1 MPMEGCCQWNER
13 KVSMKTSAKIPNKR
27 ARAISPVND
36 DRTFDLTMDKK
47 LQIRSILVPI
57 DFSAPSTKALKYAAA
72 FAERFGAKL
81 TLLHVIEPI
90 GIPDFATTSPL
101 VMESDKL
108 VRLSEDKL
116 RGWPARCDI
125 ESKLIEKI
133 LVRTGRAFH
142 QIAEAARTLKVDLI
156 IIATNGN
163 TGVKHLLLGSTTER
177 VVRYAQCPVFV
188 VREEEREIL
197 SEE

>member
-1 MPMEGCCQWNER
+1 
-13 KVSMKTSAKIPNKR
+13 MKTSAKIPYKR

-36 DRTFDLTMDKK
+36 DRTLDLAVNRK

-57 DFSAPSTKALKYAAA
+57 DFSASSTKALKYAAA

-90 GIPDFATTSPL
+90 GTPDFVTTSPL
-101 VMESDKL
+101 VMERDKL
-108 VRLSEDKL
+108 VRISEDKL

-125 ESKLIEKI
+125 ESNLIEKT
-133 LVRTGRAFH
+133 LVRTGKAFH
-142 QIAEAARTLKVDLI
+142 EITEAARTLKADLI

-177 VVRYAQCPVFV
+177 VVRYARCPVFV

-197 SEE
+197 NQE